1 MRPAL
6 AETTELGAA
15 RARCEEILA
24 AIGDRAAEIQPR
36 PLVNHWPHV
45 GSAYRGLLIVG
56 QALRGWSGEWQA
68 PEAQTPAGRERILES
83 SIHASTES
91 TEPLW
96 WVPSHR
102 RVRNSPFW
110 TFSRHLV
117 EAIEPGPEPWYARYA
132 WANLYPVAP
141 EQPPGNP
148 TGVLKVA
155 QDPHVGPLLLAM
167 ATMLDARHVVV
178 IAGPT
183 YWYHA
188 RRTGDLWTLSGREKP
203 LTWQGTAYGRRW
215 VVGYHPKW
223 ASYQGWGAPRYAQL
237 VAEACRSMK

>member
-15 RARCEEILA
+15 RARYEEILA
-24 AIGDRAAEIQPR
+24 AIGDRAAEIQDR

-102 RVRNSPFW
+102 RVR
-110 TFSRHLV
+110 
-117 EAIEPGPEPWYARYA
+117 I
-132 WANLYPVAP
+132 
-141 EQPPGNP
+141 
-148 TGVLKVA
+148 
-155 QDPHVGPLLLAM
+155 PLLDLLASPRRGHRTGSGALVRALCLGEPVSGGARAATRQPDGRAQGGPGSTARRSAAPCL

-183 YWYHA
+183 YWYR
-188 RRTGDLWTLSGREKP
+188 RRTGDLWTLERPREAADLAGHGLRPEMGGRLPPAVGELSGM
-203 LTWQGTAYGRRW
+203 G
-215 VVGYHPKW
+215 
-223 ASYQGWGAPRYAQL
+223 SAPIRSARCR
-237 VAEACRSMK
+237 ACRSMK